1 MHRDLRY
8 CTTLKTAL
16 FQAIEVHDRCPILCL
31 ATPRATTEWR
41 MSSCYPCL
49 SIVSSAS
56 TAYSIAPDSV
66 GQPCTGKSRLEPSS
80 PEQDRKVPL
89 RPARVR
95 SRGPAEKPGFL
106 SGKEPQGCWASHICL
121 TDRYCTRLKHCVL
134 SAHC

>member
-1 MHRDLRY
+1 MHSDLRY

-66 GQPCTGKSRLEPSS
+66 GQHCTGNSRLEPSLARSGSESAAAAGARPTS
-80 PEQDRKVPL
+80 P
-89 RPARVR
+89 
-95 SRGPAEKPGFL
+95 
-106 SGKEPQGCWASHICL
+106 SGGK
-121 TDRYCTRLKHCVL
+121 TRLALGKRELGKIGRGACRGRGG
-134 SAHC
+134 

>member
-66 GQPCTGKSRLEPSS
+66 GQHCTGKSRLEPSLARSGSESSAAAGAS
-80 PEQDRKVPL
+80 PKSR
-89 RPARVR
+89 AR
-95 SRGPAEKPGFL
+95 SEEHTSELQSLIPN
-106 SGKEPQGCWASHICL
+106 W
-121 TDRYCTRLKHCVL
+121 
-134 SAHC
+134 

>member
-66 GQPCTGKSRLEPSS
+66 GQH
-80 PEQDRKVPL
+80 
-89 RPARVR
+89 R
-95 SRGPAEKPGFL
+95 SEEHTSELQSLMRISYAV
-106 SGKEPQGCWASHICL
+106 ICFKKNK
-121 TDRYCTRLKHCVL
+121 TIKRTYPTP
-134 SAHC
+134 